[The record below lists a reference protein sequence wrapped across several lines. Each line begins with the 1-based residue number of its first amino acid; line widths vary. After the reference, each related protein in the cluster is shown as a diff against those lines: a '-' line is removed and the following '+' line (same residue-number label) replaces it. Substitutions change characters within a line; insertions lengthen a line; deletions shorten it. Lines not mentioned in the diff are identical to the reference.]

1 MSLRSLEL
9 FAGTGSISKV
19 LRERG
24 WECVT
29 LDNNVKARPT
39 IVADVRTWDYTQFP
53 PDYFDFCWVSP
64 VCTHFS
70 VCRTTAKT
78 PRDLVWAD
86 SLVLAALRIIQY
98 FQPRLG
104 WVIENPQTGL
114 LKTRPYMQGVPV
126 LCTQDYCLWNRPG
139 EATHPYQ
146 KRTQFWGQLPR
157 ELPTRKCGKTCR
169 FANGKRHYM
178 TAQYRPDGKC
188 PEDRPFS
195 REQLYSIPS
204 LLCEAF
210 ADCLA

>member
-1 MSLRSLEL
+1 MPRCLEL

-29 LDNNVKARPT
+29 LDNNVKAQPT

-53 PDYFDFCWVSP
+53 PDHFDFAWASP
-64 VCTHFS
+64 VCTHYS

-104 WVIENPQTGL
+104 WVLENPQTGL
-114 LKTRPYMQGVPV
+114 LKSRPCMQDVPV
-126 LCTQDYCLWNRPG
+126 LCIQDYCQWNRPG

-157 ELPTRKCGKTCR
+157 ELPTRKCKRDCP
-169 FANGKRHYM
+169 FSDGKRHHM
-178 TAQYRPDGKC
+178 TAQLGPSKGSTTDTCFPR
-188 PEDRPFS
+188 DR
-195 REQLYSIPS
+195 LYSIPP

-210 ADCLA
+210 ADCLS